1 MQSIKRYA
9 PQALTFA
16 ALFAAAAVAQAA
28 DTPPDYT
35 GFTWDSSTLI
45 AGAISLG
52 KTLLMVAGAIYG
64 VKRLVALL
72 GR

>member
-16 ALFAAAAVAQAA
+16 GLFLAAAAAQAA
-28 DTPPDYT
+28 DASVDYT
-35 GFTWDSSTLI
+35 GFTWDPSSLI

-64 VKRLVALL
+64 VKRLVGLL